1 MACPSCNIR
10 RRHQVPRVHPWRGR
24 TMPAKH
30 REVRRL
36 SRRRRNAPRLVQ
48 ALSRLT
54 GRQFRRPRSIHLK
67 RRPSQ
72 HSRRAICL
80 RKIWWTHLDSNQGP
94 LACEASALTG
104 LSYASTGEGDYRA
117 VRAASQER
125 GTSAILMSSKRTREH
140 QENRIMGRLR
150 QVSKAEATPEVRE
163 LYQQFFG
170 DRDPVAE
177 PGTATGTPGDYWTT
191 FALVPDLLFQ
201 ARNSLMALMQPGRKL
216 PAKLRELA
224 IVRTGIV
231 GESKFEYS
239 QHLKVARMVGVSEDK
254 LAAIKSWAT
263 SDKFND
269 VERAVMQSTD
279 EIVGRNLVED
289 ETFAALKSH
298 LADEQ
303 IFELFY
309 VIGL

>member
-1 MACPSCNIR
+1 
-10 RRHQVPRVHPWRGR
+10 
-24 TMPAKH
+24 
-30 REVRRL
+30 
-36 SRRRRNAPRLVQ
+36 
-48 ALSRLT
+48 
-54 GRQFRRPRSIHLK
+54 
-67 RRPSQ
+67 
-72 HSRRAICL
+72 
-80 RKIWWTHLDSNQGP
+80 
-94 LACEASALTG
+94 
-104 LSYASTGEGDYRA
+104 
-117 VRAASQER
+117 
-125 GTSAILMSSKRTREH
+125 
-140 QENRIMGRLR
+140 MGRLR
-150 QVSKAEATPEVRE
+150 QVSKAEASPEVRE

-279 EIVGRNLVED
+279 ELVGRNLVED

-298 LADEQ
+298 LSDEQ

-309 VIGL
+309 VIGLWRMHGMIVRALHLEYDGDTTARMKEVPAPPPPKK